1 MKDIVKEL
9 KSYVPEEHLDS
20 VKERLGLD
28 RIVRL
33 SANENPYGTS
43 PKVRQALL
51 EYVANQDA
59 NYYPDGY
66 AQSLR
71 TALAQKW
78 GFEED
83 QFVIGVGLDEVISLV
98 SRVFLEKGDS
108 LLVSVPAFS
117 EYALNGSV
125 EGAHVKKVSC
135 NRETGHFDFDALAA
149 AVDASVKLVWLC
161 NPNNPTG
168 TYETVEALREFIVGL
183 PSDCLVIIDEA
194 YIDFVTDVAVPTAM
208 ELIKEFPNV
217 AIMRTFSKAYGL
229 ANYRVGYMIVA
240 KELANYVQT
249 IRLPYNLNTASQV
262 AAEAALMD
270 QEFLAETVEANR
282 KERDAWEIMLTDLD
296 VTFFHSQANFIY
308 MYVEDEQTLADVWL
322 SQGFQ
327 VRRGLEP
334 GWLRVTLPKAQD
346 GLLMRQVFTDYWKN
360 K

>member
-9 KSYVPEEHLDS
+9 KPYVPEEPLAV
-20 VKERLGLD
+20 VKERLGLE
-28 RIVRL
+28 RVVRL

-43 PKVRQALL
+43 PKVRQAVLD
-51 EYVANQDA
+51 YVTTHDA

-71 TALAQKW
+71 TALARKW
-78 GFEED
+78 GFEEE
-83 QFVIGVGLDEVISLV
+83 QFIIGVGLDEVISLV
-98 SRVFLEKGDS
+98 SRVFLKDGDS
-108 LLVSVPAFS
+108 VLVSVPAFS
-117 EYALNGSV
+117 EYALNASI
-125 EGAHVKKVSC
+125 EGANIKRVSC
-135 NRETGHFDFDALAA
+135 NRETGHFDFDGLLA
-149 AVDASVKLVWLC
+149 AVDESVKLVWLC

-168 TYETVEALREFIVGL
+168 TYETIEDMREFIMRI

-208 ELIKEFPNV
+208 ELLKEFPNV

-249 IRLPYNLNTASQV
+249 IRLPYNLNTLSQI
-262 AAEAALMD
+262 AAEAALSD
-270 QEFLAETVEANR
+270 QEFLAETVESNGQ
-282 KERDAWEIMLTDLD
+282 ERDIWEIMLTDLG

-308 MYVEDEQTLADVWL
+308 MYVENDQTVADLWL

-334 GWLRVTLPKAQD
+334 GWLRVTLPKPED
-346 GLLMRQVFTDYWKN
+346 GVIMRQVFKEYWIN
-360 K
+360 R